1 MTYARSKKNVLRG
14 IHIQYPNLQG
24 KLISVI
30 SGKIFDVIV
39 DVRKNSP
46 TFGRWSSVILDSK
59 KKSNLWIP
67 EGFGH
72 GYLVL
77 SKEADILYSSTKKYF
92 PKNQIDIKWNDPFI
106 NINWPIK
113 KPILSKKDSKG
124 LELKSIETDLF
135 PTDFENISLNKLKFF
150 IIDPN
155 KFKRSKSAEWRRA
168 TREMH
173 VGGKTRRSTNY

>member
-1 MTYARSKKNVLRG
+1 MVQCNFRL
-14 IHIQYPNLQG
+14 
-24 KLISVI
+24 
-30 SGKIFDVIV
+30 
-39 DVRKNSP
+39 
-46 TFGRWSSVILDSK
+46 K

-124 LELKSIETDLF
+124 LELKKIKNL
-135 PTDFENISLNKLKFF
+135 PKWK
-150 IIDPN
+150 
-155 KFKRSKSAEWRRA
+155 K
-168 TREMH
+168 
-173 VGGKTRRSTNY
+173 

>member
-1 MTYARSKKNVLRG
+1 MKIKKLSLKGPCIIEPKIFHDKRGFLYESWNQETYLKKKLNIKIIQITYARSKKNVLRG
-14 IHIQYPNLQG
+14 IHVQYPNLQG
-24 KLISVI
+24 KLISVVN
-30 SGKIFDVIV
+30 GKIFDVVV

-46 TFGRWSSVILDSK
+46 SFGKWCGVILDSK

-77 SKEADILYSSTKKYF
+77 TKEADILYSSTKKYF

-113 KPILSKKDSKG
+113 KPILSKKDSQA
-124 LELKSIETDLF
+124 LELKKIKNL
-135 PTDFENISLNKLKFF
+135 PKWK
-150 IIDPN
+150 
-155 KFKRSKSAEWRRA
+155 K
-168 TREMH
+168 
-173 VGGKTRRSTNY
+173 